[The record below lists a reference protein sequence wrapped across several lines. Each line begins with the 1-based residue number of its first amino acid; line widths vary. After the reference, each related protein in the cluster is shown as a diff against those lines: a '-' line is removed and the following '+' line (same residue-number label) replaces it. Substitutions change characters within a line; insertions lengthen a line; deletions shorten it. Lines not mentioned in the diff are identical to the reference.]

1 LFIEN
6 IFGSFKT
13 GEKGPGRFS
22 KALGAAMRNLLSK
35 RRIKFEP
42 ANFKSIEN

>member
-13 GEKGPGRFS
+13 GEKDPGWFS
-22 KALGAAMRNLLSK
+22 KARGAAMRNLLSK
-35 RRIKFEP
+35 RRIGFEP
-42 ANFKSIEN
+42 ANFKSIAN